1 MDNSFM
7 GEKFKRLEGM
17 IIGIK
22 NEIEDM
28 STYVFSLSS
37 QNDKIYAEVKDIS
50 SALGNMNSTIS
61 EIHDA
66 VK

>member
-1 MDNSFM
+1 MENNYLD
-7 GEKFKRLEGM
+7 EKIKRLEGM
-17 IIGIK
+17 IITIK

-37 QNDKIYAEVKDIS
+37 QNEKIYTEVKDIS

-61 EIHDA
+61 EIYDA